1 MDYTLIEIK
10 KHKNKISELSAK
22 LNNTLDI
29 NEEITINNEL
39 TKESEFLVSLL
50 NIKKNEINRNYN
62 MPNLQNKMPNQNNF
76 NNDYQQMLQQQMIQ
90 QQMLAQQQMMAAQ
103 ASANQEQ
110 MNNINFQNNHEEG
123 EINVKFNKKGKI
135 INIKMDSDSM
145 VAELIN
151 EYFVKSGI
159 NSGSFKFNNKTLSP
173 CDTETLYEIGLKNN
187 SEIIVS

>member
-1 MDYTLIEIK
+1 M
-10 KHKNKISELSAK
+10 
-22 LNNTLDI
+22 
-29 NEEITINNEL
+29 
-39 TKESEFLVSLL
+39 VSLL

-62 MPNLQNKMPNQNNF
+62 KPNFQNYMPNQNNF
-76 NNDYQQMLQQQMIQ
+76 NNNYQQMLQQQMIQ

-103 ASANQEQ
+103 ASANQAQ

-173 CDTETLYEIGLKNN
+173 FDTETLYEIGLKNN